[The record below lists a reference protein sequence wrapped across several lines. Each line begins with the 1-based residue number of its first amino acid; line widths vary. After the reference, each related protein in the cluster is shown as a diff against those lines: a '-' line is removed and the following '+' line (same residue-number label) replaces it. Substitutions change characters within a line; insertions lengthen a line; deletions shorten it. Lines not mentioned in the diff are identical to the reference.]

1 MQPLLRTVTVGE
13 APVDA
18 PAPRGEGTSL
28 TFGRAVVVVTRRE
41 PGVLVR
47 LSGEVDISNVGMLEQ
62 SIQEWLHTNPGDLTL
77 DCAGLGFIDSTGLS
91 LTVRLHNE
99 LAERGHR
106 LVLTGLAPAVRRPF
120 EVTNLTD
127 VLEVREATP

>member
-1 MQPLLRTVTVGE
+1 ME
-13 APVDA
+13 APV
-18 PAPRGEGTSL
+18 PSGEETQL
-28 TFGRAVVVVTRRE
+28 TFGRATVVVTRRA
-41 PGVLVR
+41 PDVVVR
-47 LSGEVDISNVGMLEQ
+47 ISGEVDISNADMLEEA
-62 SIQEWLHTNPGDLTL
+62 IQQWLRANPGDLTL
-77 DCAGLGFIDSTGLS
+77 ECSDLRFIDSTGLS

-127 VLEVREATP
+127 VLEVREATT